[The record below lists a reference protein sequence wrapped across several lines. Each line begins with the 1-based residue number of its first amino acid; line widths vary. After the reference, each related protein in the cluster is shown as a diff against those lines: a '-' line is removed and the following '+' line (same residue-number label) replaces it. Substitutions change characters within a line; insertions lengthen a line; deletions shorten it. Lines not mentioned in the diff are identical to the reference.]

1 MVGDVEPFRE
11 QVEAFVTDRYAL
23 DPTAATIAG
32 IHEHDH
38 RLADLSEDG
47 FAARDAF
54 ADRWLHVFESH
65 DAPALSPTDR
75 PDPALILRALR
86 GERAPRPF
94 PPCRPPPSP
103 YSHPLTPP

>member
-38 RLADLSEDG
+38 RLADLGEAG

-54 ADRWLHVFESH
+54 AHRWLHVFESH

-75 PDPALILRALR
+75 THLAPILRELR
-86 GERAPRPF
+86 GERALRPF
-94 PPCRPPPSP
+94 ERRPRHPSP
-103 YSHPLTPP
+103 YSDP

>member
-65 DAPALSPTDR
+65 DPPAPSPPHRTDPPLILGGLPGAPAL
-75 PDPALILRALR
+75 
-86 GERAPRPF
+86 
-94 PPCRPPPSP
+94 PPPHPPPPPPSP
-103 YSHPLTPP
+103 PSPPP